1 MSSIYRTST
10 IAKLIAEGR
19 DDAPAIGAPERTAL
33 THQGLRQLAQ
43 RTISD
48 LHRMGI
54 GRGDRVAIVLPN
66 GPEMATAF
74 IAIACGA
81 TTAPLN
87 PAYRAEEF
95 DFYLSDLNA
104 KALVVQE
111 GMDSPALAVAAA
123 RNIPLLRLKPGQ
135 VAGDF
140 TLHGPD
146 AAAPAARSGFAEDG
160 DIALVL
166 HTSGT
171 TSRPKI
177 VPLSHINVTA
187 SAYHIGQTLAL
198 TPDDV
203 CLNIMPLFHI
213 HGLIAATLS
222 SIAAGASVVCTPGFN
237 ALKFFSWF
245 DEANPTWYTA
255 VPTMHQAILTRAER
269 NREIIAKGRLRFI
282 RSSSSSL
289 PPQVMEA
296 LEETFHVPVIESY
309 GMTEAA
315 HQMASNPLPPRQRFS
330 GCVGIAAGASVV
342 CTPGFNALKFFGWFE
357 EANPTWYTAVPTMH
371 QAILTRAERN
381 REIISKGRLRFIRS
395 SSSSLPPQVMEALE
409 ETFHVPVIES
419 YGMTEAAHQMASN
432 PLPPR
437 QRFSGCV
444 GIAAGPDVAIMDE
457 DGTLLASGG
466 LGEIVIRG
474 RNVTG
479 GYEANPDA
487 NAKAFTNGWFRTG
500 DQGIIDEAGYLRL
513 TGRLKELINRGGE
526 KISPLEVDTII
537 MDHPAVAQVVTFA
550 VPHDKL
556 GEDVA
561 AAVVLREGAACSE
574 RELRDFVGTRVA
586 DFKVPRKIIFLTE
599 IPKGATG
606 KLQRIGLAEKLGMT
620 A

>member
-33 THQGLRQLAQ
+33 THKGLRQLAQ

-48 LHRMGI
+48 LNRMGI
-54 GRGDRVAIVLPN
+54 GRNDRVAIVLPN
-66 GPEMATAF
+66 GPEMAAAF

-95 DFYLSDLNA
+95 DFYLSDLGA
-104 KALVVQE
+104 KALVIQE

-123 RNIPLLRLKPGQ
+123 RNIPLLWLKPGQ
-135 VAGDF
+135 VAGNF

-146 AAAPAARSGFAEDG
+146 AAAPAARGGFAEDG

-213 HGLIAATLS
+213 HGLIAASLS

-237 ALKFFSWF
+237 ALKFFAWF
-245 DEANPTWYTA
+245 EEAHPTWYTA

-269 NREIIAKGRLRFI
+269 NREIIAKGRLRLI

-296 LEETFHVPVIESY
+296 LEATFHVPVIE
-309 GMTEAA
+309 A
-315 HQMASNPLPPRQRFS
+315 
-330 GCVGIAAGASVV
+330 
-342 CTPGFNALKFFGWFE
+342 
-357 EANPTWYTAVPTMH
+357 
-371 QAILTRAERN
+371 
-381 REIISKGRLRFIRS
+381 
-395 SSSSLPPQVMEALE
+395 
-409 ETFHVPVIES
+409 

-444 GIAAGPDVAIMDE
+444 GIAAGPDIAIMNE
-457 DGTLLASGG
+457 DGGLLASGA

-479 GYEANPDA
+479 GCEANPDA

-500 DQGIIDEAGYLRL
+500 DQGVIDQDGYLRL

-561 AAVVLREGAACSE
+561 AAVVLREGAVCDE
-574 RELRDFVGTRVA
+574 RELRDFVSARVA
-586 DFKVPRKIIFLTE
+586 DFKVPRKIIFLAE